1 MQMNFTSE
9 ILLELRS
16 ISLMNYHSGMYE
28 ASVNKINVLPVLTYK
43 KICIYEWM
51 YIFFDSQFSGVI

>member
-43 KICIYEWM
+43 KICIYE
-51 YIFFDSQFSGVI
+51 